1 MIRFEI
7 SDLMLELLD
16 EPIYRV
22 DSVDNIFSYTKQ
34 YSSSDGSQVSSSKI
48 GIKIYQHKELVE
60 SCIIIGIGGATAITQ
75 YSYIIASEN
84 ILICCGDSVFC
95 LSLPSLELVWNMK
108 LDDVTCFQ
116 IFQCQEDYLI
126 HGELNITLVNLEG
139 NIKWCFS
146 GKDIF
151 VSLTQEK
158 AISILPEGILLTDFE
173 QTKYKLDFDGKL
185 IWTNNSNM

>member
-1 MIRFEI
+1 MIRFET
-7 SDLMLELLD
+7 SDLTIELLN
-16 EPIYRV
+16 ESIYRV
-22 DSVDNIFSYTKQ
+22 DSVDNMFSYTKQ

-48 GIKIYQHKELVE
+48 GIKIYQHKELVD
-60 SCIIIGIGGATAITQ
+60 SCIIIGIGGVSAITQ

-108 LDDVTCFQ
+108 LDDITCFQ
-116 IFQCQEDYLI
+116 IFKCEDDFLI
-126 HGELNITLVNLEG
+126 HGEIEITRIDTEG
-139 NIKWCFS
+139 KIKWKFS

-158 AISILPEGILLTDFE
+158 AISILPDGVLLTDFE
-173 QTKYKLDFDGKL
+173 QTKYKIDFDGKL
-185 IWTNNSNM
+185 TWTNNSNM